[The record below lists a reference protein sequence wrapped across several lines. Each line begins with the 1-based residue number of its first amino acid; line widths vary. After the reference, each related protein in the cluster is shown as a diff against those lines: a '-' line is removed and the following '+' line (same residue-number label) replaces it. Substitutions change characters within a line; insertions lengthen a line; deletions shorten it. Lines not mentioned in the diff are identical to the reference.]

1 MSIVDRPKYLEKLES
16 FIDAPVVKVLTGL
29 RRSGKSR
36 LLDLVV
42 ERLIARGIDPE
53 RIVHLNFDSLEHA
66 SLASAQ
72 ALNAHLKDVLPS
84 EGRTYVLLD
93 EIQEVTEWERLVN
106 SLLAEGRTDFYIT
119 GSNSRLLSGE
129 LATYI
134 AGRYVTI
141 EVWPLSFRE
150 YLSFRE
156 AFAADDTAGTDAE
169 FTRYLRLGGFPGV
182 HMLPLDEIDARSMI
196 MDIYRST
203 LVRDVLARN
212 RIRDADMFERVAA
225 FAIDNV
231 GNPFSARRVAD
242 FMKSQR
248 RSIGHETV
256 LNYLTALSEAFVIA
270 RVPRFDLHGRA
281 ILATDEKHFVGDHG
295 IVNALFGYSDQ
306 RLPGVLENIVWMEL
320 RRRGYEVTI
329 GRIGTAEVDFV
340 AQRADEVV
348 YIQVATTIATE
359 DTRHREHRP
368 LEAIADNH
376 PKYLLTLDP
385 LVGGNVNGIK
395 HRRLPEF
402 LLANEI

>member
-1 MSIVDRPKYLEKLES
+1 MLIVDRPKYLEKLES

-42 ERLIARGIDPE
+42 ERLIERGIDSD

-72 ALNAHLKDVLPS
+72 ALDAHLKEVLPS
-84 EGRTYVLLD
+84 DGHVYVLLD

-106 SLLAEGRTDFYIT
+106 SLLAEGRTDLYIT

-141 EVWPLSFRE
+141 DVWPLSFRE
-150 YLSFRE
+150 YLSFRQ
-156 AFAADDTAGTDAE
+156 AFAADDMADTDGE
-169 FTRYLRLGGFPGV
+169 FTRFLRLGGFPGV
-182 HMLPLDEIDARSMI
+182 HMLPLDESDARSMI

-203 LVRDVLARN
+203 LVRDVLSRN

-256 LNYLTALSEAFVIA
+256 LNYLTALAEAFVIA
-270 RVPRFDLHGRA
+270 RVPRFDLHGKA

-320 RRRGYEVTI
+320 RRRGYEVTV

-340 AQRADEVV
+340 ARRADDVV
-348 YIQVATTIATE
+348 YIQVAATIAAE
-359 DTRHREHRP
+359 ETRRREHRP
-368 LEAIADNH
+368 LESIADNH

-385 LVGGNVNGIK
+385 LAGGNTDGIK
-395 HRRLPEF
+395 HRRIPEF
-402 LLANEI
+402 LLTDEV

>member
-1 MSIVDRPKYLEKLES
+1 M
-16 FIDAPVVKVLTGL
+16 
-29 RRSGKSR
+29 
-36 LLDLVV
+36 
-42 ERLIARGIDPE
+42 
-53 RIVHLNFDSLEHA
+53 
-66 SLASAQ
+66 
-72 ALNAHLKDVLPS
+72 
-84 EGRTYVLLD
+84 
-93 EIQEVTEWERLVN
+93 
-106 SLLAEGRTDFYIT
+106 
-119 GSNSRLLSGE
+119 
-129 LATYI
+129 
-134 AGRYVTI
+134 
-141 EVWPLSFRE
+141 
-150 YLSFRE
+150 
-156 AFAADDTAGTDAE
+156 
-169 FTRYLRLGGFPGV
+169 
-182 HMLPLDEIDARSMI
+182 HMLPLDEVDSRSMI

-281 ILATDEKHFVGDHG
+281 ILATDQKRFVGDHG

-359 DTRHREHRP
+359 ETRHREHRP
-368 LEAIADNH
+368 LEAVADNH
-376 PKYLLTLDP
+376 LKYLLTLDS
-385 LVGGNVNGIK
+385 LVGGNVNGTK
-395 HRRLPEF
+395 HLRIPEF
-402 LLANEI
+402 LLADKI

>member
-1 MSIVDRPKYLEKLES
+1 MV
-16 FIDAPVVKVLTGL
+16 
-29 RRSGKSR
+29 
-36 LLDLVV
+36 
-42 ERLIARGIDPE
+42 
-53 RIVHLNFDSLEHA
+53 A
-66 SLASAQ
+66 SM
-72 ALNAHLKDVLPS
+72 
-84 EGRTYVLLD
+84 
-93 EIQEVTEWERLVN
+93 
-106 SLLAEGRTDFYIT
+106 TD
-119 GSNSRLLSGE
+119 
-129 LATYI
+129 
-134 AGRYVTI
+134 
-141 EVWPLSFRE
+141 
-150 YLSFRE
+150 
-156 AFAADDTAGTDAE
+156 TDAE

-182 HMLPLDEIDARSMI
+182 HMLPLDEADARSMI

-270 RVPRFDLHGRA
+270 RVPRFDLHGKA

-306 RLPGVLENIVWMEL
+306 RLSGVLENIVWMEL

-348 YIQVATTIATE
+348 YLQVATTIATE
-359 DTRHREHRP
+359 ETRHREHRP

-385 LVGGNVNGIK
+385 LVGGNANGIQ
-395 HRRLPEF
+395 HRRIPEF
-402 LLANEI
+402 LLSDEV

>member
-1 MSIVDRPKYLEKLES
+1 MTIVDRPKYLEKLES

-36 LLDLVV
+36 LLDLVAD
-42 ERLIARGIDPE
+42 RLAQRGIE
-53 RIVHLNFDSLEHA
+53 SNRIVHLNFDSLEHA

-72 ALNAHLKDVLPS
+72 ALDAHLKEVLPS
-84 EGRTYVLLD
+84 DGRVYVLLD

-106 SLLAEGRTDFYIT
+106 SLLAEGRTDLYIT

-141 EVWPLSFRE
+141 DVWPLSFRE
-150 YLSFRE
+150 YLSFRQ
-156 AFAADDTAGTDAE
+156 AFAADAVSDDDAE
-169 FTRYLRLGGFPGV
+169 FARYLRLGGFPGV
-182 HMLPLDEIDARSMI
+182 HMLPLDESDARSMI

-203 LVRDVLARN
+203 LVRDVLTRN
-212 RIRDADMFERVAA
+212 RIRDADMFGRVAA

-256 LNYLTALSEAFVIA
+256 LNYLTALAEAFVLA
-270 RVPRFDLHGRA
+270 RVPRFDLHGKS

-306 RLPGVLENIVWMEL
+306 RLPGLLENIVWMEL
-320 RRRGYEVTI
+320 RRRGYDVTV
-329 GRIGTAEVDFV
+329 GRIGSAEVDFV
-340 AQRADEVV
+340 TQRADEVV
-348 YIQVATTIATE
+348 YLQVAATIATE
-359 DTRHREHRP
+359 ETRRREHRS
-368 LEAIADNH
+368 LESISDNH

-385 LVGGNVNGIK
+385 LAGGNVNGIR
-395 HRRLPEF
+395 HRRIPEF
-402 LLANEI
+402 LLSDEI